1 MILQGSFSVASL
13 SGLEADG
20 GLGVCHADDVHY
32 LFNPHLSTVEYPALG
47 TPADLHVRYSCGK
60 VSATEDLQWLFITI
74 SKPPVTC
81 TFSRISSCQSRK
93 EAETKEY

>member
-32 LFNPHLSTVEYPALG
+32 LFNPHLSSVEYPALG

-60 VSATEDLQWLFITI
+60 VSATQD
-74 SKPPVTC
+74 TC
-81 TFSRISSCQSRK
+81 NGYLSLSVSRL
-93 EAETKEY
+93 